1 MISIALY
8 GTNHINEA
16 EWRFYLCSRPFDIFY
31 VSGYTVPFG
40 VNLLMSFANAAST
53 NLE

>member
-16 EWRFYLCSRPFDIFY
+16 EWRFYLCGLFDIFY
-31 VSGYTVPFG
+31 GGGYTVPFG
-40 VNLLMSFANAAST
+40 VNLLMSFANTAST
-53 NLE
+53 TLE